1 MVLAGIALVSMALV
15 TRSASPIYINNGDVA
30 CSFNSEPP
38 PQIDAIAFVN
48 NGSFCS
54 SLFSSNFFSLT
65 LLPYDF
71 QNVLYYTNNGIMI
84 GDAGYRFNHVSDSG
98 QRGPSD
104 TFFNSGTISVTDTGG
119 FVFVIGGS
127 GIIGGSLFSSSRLD
141 IWATNI
147 LNQGTLSAGP
157 GGLIQLKGQ
166 TVNLTNSSIIIE
178 PLGSRNAG
186 FFNGFFGSL
195 CTDFFFVTPT
205 NFFPDVG
212 LYDIYWG
219 LDTTTNLSLP
229 ELLSGGPP
237 FIVQPPSHRVTNEIG
252 PDTGFISLFDPASW
266 ALITNSSPTNINVQA
281 IFVKTWDSNITAN
294 AKWINTTFPTL
305 TPPANGFQ
313 TAVVEFSSPAT
324 NLITGDRFTNTL
336 YLIDQLATDT
346 NFTVLT
352 NIVSAETFRPSSYIL
367 SRIAPCDYL
376 FFGIPSNSV
385 VTSDLFYSP
394 IYSNRVAANIYA
406 AYEAEVDNLA
416 SRLPQVP
423 GASLTNLP
431 GRVEIVADELNLT
444 RTRIRGEGMVNIKT
458 KNLVSTSTN
467 AVVDVQNLNFDLAS
481 TNGTLRIKNLARDAV
496 QRFTGTLTAWSSVWT
511 NQFTDPF
518 SSNVVDVRFHA
529 LVVDG
534 TLLSS
539 VKRVVVN
546 DFAARSTNAPSS
558 VVIGDN
564 LLVNNSF
571 LVDSENLTVQGG
583 IQLASTLRWGPTN
596 LPRIVNLTNLGKIML
611 SGQADFGFDRP
622 NPYTNLV
629 NRGTISAFTHL
640 IRADYVENSG
650 SILSGEEFLTYGFN
664 LTNQFGSN
672 VYLTNIFIPTVG
684 PIGIETKVGKLD
696 GGKFGTGG
704 NISVKANVLKFNNYL
719 NEAGGALSLNVSE
732 TLQDSGPQS
741 SNLWRVGKGFQVA
754 GPRPAG
760 DLKGTAIESVAARF
774 QVVPHTWPGEDRGV
788 STAGFENNLAL
799 GRLALNGTNF
809 SQFAFAGTGV
819 SNALYVDL
827 LQVSGSVAADLDN
840 AIFLEGN
847 IHLYFADARST
858 DPNSPVSVEQL
869 DGRQFGNGQMHWVKD
884 YAGPNSS
891 VDVVV
896 TGNKTVR
903 MNRGLRE
910 GLGLDSDGDGIA
922 NGFDP
927 QPLTPFDGIKFV
939 NVTLTNKPPLT
950 VLLSWEA
957 TPLSVFQLESS
968 ANIVSPVWQALL
980 KYTNS
985 GFNSSVVTFPDPNPV
1000 SSGSG
1005 QRYYRLRYS
1014 Q

>member
-1 MVLAGIALVSMALV
+1 MGLAGMALVSMTLV
-15 TRSASPIYINNGDVA
+15 TRSASPMYINNGTVQ
-30 CSFNSEPP
+30 CSFNTEPP

-84 GDAGYRFNHVSDSG
+84 GDAGYRFSHVSDAG

-104 TFFNSGTISVTDTGG
+104 TFFNSGTIEVTDTGG
-119 FVFVIGGS
+119 FVFLVGGS
-127 GIIGGSLFSSSRLD
+127 GIIGGSLFSSSRLE

-147 LNQGTLSAGP
+147 INQGTLSAGP
-157 GGLIQLKGQ
+157 GGLIQLQGK

-178 PLGSRNAG
+178 PLGSANAG
-186 FFNGFFGSL
+186 LFNGFFGGL
-195 CTDFFFVTPT
+195 CTSFFYVTPT

-219 LDTTTNLSLP
+219 MDRTTNLALP
-229 ELLSGGPP
+229 PLLTGGPP
-237 FIVQPPSHRVTNEIG
+237 FFVQPPAHRVTNEIG
-252 PDTGFISLFDPASW
+252 GSVGFMALFDPASW
-266 ALITNSSPTNINVQA
+266 ALITSSSPTNITVQTV
-281 IFVKTWDSNITAN
+281 FVQTWDSNITAN
-294 AKWINTTFPTL
+294 VKWVNATYPDL
-305 TPPANGFQ
+305 TPPANDFQ

-324 NLITGDRFTNTL
+324 NLITGNIFTNTL

-346 NFTVLT
+346 NFNVLT
-352 NIVSAETFRPSSYIL
+352 NIVSSETFRPSSFIL
-367 SRIAPCDYL
+367 SRIAPCDYV

-385 VTSDLFYSP
+385 VTPDLFYNP
-394 IYSNRVAANIYA
+394 VYSNRVATNIYA
-406 AYEAEVDNLA
+406 AYSAEVDNLA

-423 GASLTNLP
+423 GVSLTNLP

-444 RTRIRGEGMVNIKT
+444 RARIRGEGMVNIKT

-467 AVVDVQNLNFDLAS
+467 AMVDVQNLNFDLAS
-481 TNGTLRIKNLARDAV
+481 TTGTLRIKNLARDSV
-496 QRFTGTLTAWSSVWT
+496 QRFTGLLTAWSSVWT

-539 VKRVVVN
+539 TKRVVVN

-583 IQLASTLRWGPTN
+583 IQLSPTLRWGPAN
-596 LPRIVNLTNLGKIML
+596 LPRIVNLTNLGKITL
-611 SGQADFGFDRP
+611 TGQADFGFDRP

-629 NRGTISAFTHL
+629 NRGTISAFTHF
-640 IRADYVENSG
+640 IRADYLENSG
-650 SILSGEEFLTYGFN
+650 SILSGEEIQTFAFRTN
-664 LTNQFGSN
+664 LLGTI

-696 GGKFGTGG
+696 GGKFGTRG
-704 NISVKANVLKFNNYL
+704 NLSVKASVLKFNNYL
-719 NEAGGALSLNVSE
+719 NEAGGALSLNVAE
-732 TLQDSGPQS
+732 TLQDNGPQS
-741 SNLWRVGKGFQVA
+741 SNLWRVGKGFQVS

-774 QVVPHTWPGEDRGV
+774 QVVAHTWPGEDRGV

-809 SQFAFAGTGV
+809 SQFAFVGTGV

-827 LQVSGSVAADLDN
+827 LEMSGSVAADLDN
-840 AIFLEGN
+840 AIFLESN
-847 IHLYFADARST
+847 IHIYFADARST

-869 DGRQFGNGQMHWVKD
+869 DGRQFGIGQMHWVKD
-884 YAGPNSS
+884 YSGPNSS

-910 GLGLDSDGDGIA
+910 SLVLDSDGDGIA
-922 NGFDP
+922 NGFDL

-957 TPLSVFQLESS
+957 TPLAVFQLESS
-968 ANIVSPVWQALL
+968 TNIVSPVWQVLL

-985 GFNSSVVTFPDPNPV
+985 GFNSSVVTFPDSNPV

-1005 QRYYRLRYS
+1005 QRYYRLRYT